1 MKKKNIL
8 DRILDDLEI
17 DLENPDIDSDFE
29 LDTDFNIDTDLEL
42 DTDFEIDDSFT
53 IKL

>member
-17 DLENPDIDSDFE
+17 DLANPDI
-29 LDTDFNIDTDLEL
+29 
-42 DTDFEIDDSFT
+42 DTDFEIDSDFEIDT
-53 IKL
+53 NFEIDDNFNIKL

>member
-17 DLENPDIDSDFE
+17 DLENPDID
-29 LDTDFNIDTDLEL
+29 
-42 DTDFEIDDSFT
+42 TDFEIDSDHE